1 MNLPIEAISEFREIY
16 QRKFGEK
23 ISNDEAGV
31 KAENFLRLMMLITR
45 KPENENEK

>member
-1 MNLPIEAISEFREIY
+1 MNLPTQAVNEFQEIY

-23 ISNDEAGV
+23 ISTDEAGV

-45 KPENENEK
+45 RDEGENEK